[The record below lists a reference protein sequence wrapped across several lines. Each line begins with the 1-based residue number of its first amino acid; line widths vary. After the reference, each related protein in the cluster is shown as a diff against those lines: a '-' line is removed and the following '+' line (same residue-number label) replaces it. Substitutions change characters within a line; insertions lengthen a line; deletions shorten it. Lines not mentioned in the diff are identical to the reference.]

1 MNTRDMR
8 FAVVAVAMAL
18 APSVLLA
25 QVDPNAGSP
34 IAGPQGGQ
42 AGMSTVQTGMSNPG
56 TAAGNSS
63 SMRDS
68 LGAPG
73 ETGQQM
79 ADKQF
84 VRTATEGDIAEI
96 KLGTLAVQKGSP
108 DVKAFAQKMVDDHTA
123 ISKDMGAVADSLGVM
138 LPKKLSKDDQA
149 EYDKLNGLSGKD
161 FDTEYILYTA
171 KAHRQ
176 DLHDFRMEAAVA
188 SDPGLEAEVVKASTA
203 MRDHMQ
209 AITKLATD
217 EGVTLPPRP
226 PRPATASATP
236 PATH

>member
-1 MNTRDMR
+1 MNTRDVR
-8 FAVVAVAMAL
+8 IALIALSMAL
-18 APSVLLA
+18 PSALLA
-25 QVDPNAGSP
+25 QMDPSAP
-34 IAGPQGGQ
+34 PVVPAAGPQSG
-42 AGMSTVQTGMSNPG
+42 A
-56 TAAGNSS
+56 NSS
-63 SMRDS
+63 SAQGSSTSMRDS

-79 ADKQF
+79 ADKEF
-84 VRTATEGDIAEI
+84 VRNATEGNLAEI
-96 KLGTLAVQKGSP
+96 KLGQLALQKGSP
-108 DVKAFAQKMVDDHTA
+108 NVKTFAQMIIDDHTA
-123 ISKDMGAVADSLGVM
+123 MNKDMGTVADSLGVM

-149 EYDKLNGLSGKD
+149 EYDKLKGLSGKD

-176 DLHDFRMEAAVA
+176 DLHNFRMEAAVA
-188 SDPGLEAEVVKASTA
+188 GDPGLQAEVVKAATT

-226 PRPATASATP
+226 PRPTAASATP

>member
-1 MNTRDMR
+1 MR
-8 FAVVAVAMAL
+8 VAIVAVALAL
-18 APSVLLA
+18 APSVLFA
-25 QVDPNAGSP
+25 QADPNAGPGSP
-34 IAGPQGGQ
+34 IAGPQGGP
-42 AGMSTVQTGMSNPG
+42 AGMSTVQPGIPNSG

-63 SMRDS
+63 SMRDT

-79 ADKQF
+79 VDKQF
-84 VRTATEGDIAEI
+84 VRTAAQGNVAEI
-96 KLGTLAVQKGSP
+96 KLATLALQKGSP
-108 DVKAFAQKMVDDHTA
+108 NVKAFAQMIIDDHTA
-123 ISKDMGAVADSLGVM
+123 MNKDMGNVADSLGVM

-188 SDPGLEAEVVKASTA
+188 SDPDLETEVMKASTT
-203 MRDHMQ
+203 MRNHMQ
-209 AITKLATD
+209 AIAKLATD

-226 PRPATASATP
+226 PRPAATTSAP

>member
-1 MNTRDMR
+1 MNTRDTR
-8 FAVVAVAMAL
+8 IAVVALAL
-18 APSVLLA
+18 VIAPSALLA
-25 QVDPNAGSP
+25 QMDPSAQPVAP
-34 IAGPQGGQ
+34 ITGPQSGSNGS
-42 AGMSTVQTGMSNPG
+42 STQG
-56 TAAGNSS
+56 SS
-63 SMRDS
+63 TSMRDS

-79 ADKQF
+79 VDKQF
-84 VRTATEGDIAEI
+84 VRNAAQGNVAEI
-96 KLGTLAVQKGSP
+96 KLATLALQKGSP
-108 DVKAFAQKMVDDHTA
+108 DVKTFAQMIIDDHTA
-123 ISKDMGAVADSLGVM
+123 MNKDMGTVADSLGVM

-161 FDTEYILYTA
+161 FDAEYILYTA

-188 SDPGLEAEVVKASTA
+188 ADPGLEAEVVKASTT

-209 AITKLATD
+209 AIAKLATN

-226 PRPATASATP
+226 PRPAAATGTQ